1 MNDLRI
7 GLYDPARES
16 SACGVGFITRKDGRQ
31 DHDVIV
37 RGEHAL
43 CAIPHRGGMSS
54 EGVGDGAG
62 VSVDL
67 SVRFFSALTGWPL
80 EPGAFGVANLF
91 MPTDP
96 AYEAQARE
104 IVRAALERQGLEVLL
119 ERLVPVDP
127 SALRP
132 AAVAYQLPI
141 VQWVFVAPAD
151 RTRSDVDRAANAAL
165 LEIEQSGYERPELAG
180 LYPLS
185 LSARTQVLK
194 GRLNAGE
201 VVRYFTDLVDPRHEV
216 RTLYFHT
223 RFSTN
228 TEPHPTMAQPFRMM
242 AHNGELN
249 TDRKNR
255 LADDAG
261 ARARLRRI
269 VRPPGQSDS
278 SRLDQ
283 TLQSRVFDD
292 GLDIVEAVVSLMP
305 PAWENDQ
312 SLPAPIRDMLEFFS
326 LYEEKN
332 DGPAARHLQRRRR
345 GRRPAGPARPA
356 PAAHGG
362 DRRLPDRRLRGRPG
376 AAARRHG
383 GAPRPD
389 RGRRHALPRPP
400 HRPDPAH
407 PGGAGGAGGPAR
419 LRRAAGA
426 GAGRAGRRCRPRR
439 SPAAP
444 ARWATTAT

>member
-37 RGEHAL
+37 RGEQAL

-132 AAVAYQLPI
+132 AAAAYQLPI

-165 LEIEQSGYERPELAG
+165 LEIEQRGYESPELAG

-201 VVRYFTDLVDPRHEV
+201 VVSYFSDLVDPRHEV

-228 TEPHPTMAQPFRMM
+228 TEPHPSMAQPFRMM

-292 GLDIVEAVVSLMP
+292 GLDTVEAVVSLMP
-305 PAWENDQ
+305 
-312 SLPAPIRDMLEFFS
+312 
-326 LYEEKN
+326 
-332 DGPAARHLQRRRR
+332 
-345 GRRPAGPARPA
+345 
-356 PAAHGG
+356 
-362 DRRLPDRRLRGRPG
+362 
-376 AAARRHG
+376 
-383 GAPRPD
+383 
-389 RGRRHALPRPP
+389 
-400 HRPDPAH
+400 
-407 PGGAGGAGGPAR
+407 
-419 LRRAAGA
+419 
-426 GAGRAGRRCRPRR
+426 
-439 SPAAP
+439 
-444 ARWATTAT
+444 